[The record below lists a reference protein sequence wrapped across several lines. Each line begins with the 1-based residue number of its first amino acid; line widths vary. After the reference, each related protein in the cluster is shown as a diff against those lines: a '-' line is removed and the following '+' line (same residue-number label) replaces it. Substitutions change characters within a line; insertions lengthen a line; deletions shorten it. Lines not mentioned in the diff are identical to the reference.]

1 MAYRRLSINDFQFK
15 PTGYGRY
22 EVTYTSSKI
31 GKQWKTT
38 ITDMSLIDD
47 TKNAEEPRQF
57 DLRRLL
63 HLVKHGVPQY

>member
-1 MAYRRLSINDFQFK
+1 M
-15 PTGYGRY
+15 
-22 EVTYTSSKI
+22 TSDLNQQGTEDMKLPILPPKI

-63 HLVKHGVPQY
+63 HHVKHGVPQY